1 VFSSYLNFV
10 SNGSYLCFCLQT
22 KNVGFA
28 IFRSTISVSGL
39 MAPCTDEHLEV
50 KESEI
55 ALLDIITDAFRLQTL
70 VVYSQIFDQINA
82 HPNNEN
88 P

>member
-1 VFSSYLNFV
+1 
-10 SNGSYLCFCLQT
+10 
-22 KNVGFA
+22 
-28 IFRSTISVSGL
+28 
-39 MAPCTDEHLEV
+39 MAPRTDEHLEV

-55 ALLDIITDAFRLQTL
+55 TLLDIITDAFRLQTL
-70 VVYSQIFDQINA
+70 EVYSQIFDQINA